1 MQILLQVCPTL
12 LKQDAFLQQLNSDD
26 LFESESTQR
35 IASRQTD
42 KQCRAG
48 TLDSSSR
55 ARLLFS
61 VATSNTRRGSTATKQ
76 AVGKSEVGSPGRY
89 M

>member
-35 IASRQTD
+35 IASRQTNNAG
-42 KQCRAG
+42 QARWTARAER
-48 TLDSSSR
+48 DCSFR
-55 ARLLFS
+55 WPPAIQDAARRQPS
-61 VATSNTRRGSTATKQ
+61 KRW
-76 AVGKSEVGSPGRY
+76 GKAR
-89 M
+89 